1 MKEVKCRF
9 YATLLDAFQG
19 YISSSEIY
27 QEYWGFSEDPAKTED
42 QFEEEQKQ
50 SLIDRINRVPMKWED
65 SEAADRGTAFNEVV
79 DCVMA
84 NCKSEKMVLSSNK
97 EAGIITANYNNRIF
111 IFSLALV
118 REFAEY
124 FKGGVS
130 QVFTEAVLSTKYGN
144 VILYGYIDE
153 LMPSSIHDIKTT
165 SKYKV
170 GKFRNNWQH
179 VVYPYCLN
187 QNGNEV
193 NEFEYNVAVF
203 GSNNNYSTFKEYYRY
218 VPDRDINRLQL
229 ITESLIEFIE
239 ANRNLI
245 TDKKIFNNE

>member
-1 MKEVKCRF
+1 MKDVKYRF
-9 YATLLDAFQG
+9 YATLLDTFQG
-19 YISSSEIY
+19 WLSSSEVY
-27 QEYWGFSEDPAKTED
+27 QNYWGFSEDPAKTED

-65 SEAADRGTAFNEVV
+65 SEAADRGTAFNEAV
-79 DCVMA
+79 DCLMA
-84 NCKSEKMVLSSNK
+84 GCKSEKMTLSSNK
-97 EAGIITANYNNRIF
+97 EAGIISADYNKRTFVFPI
-111 IFSLALV
+111 SLV

-130 QVFTEAVLSTKYGN
+130 QVHAEAIMPTKYGD
-144 VILYGYIDE
+144 VMLYGYIDE
-153 LMPSSIHDIKTT
+153 LMPSSVHDIKTT
-165 SKYKV
+165 SKYKA

-187 QNGNEV
+187 QSGNMV

-203 GSNNNYSTFKEYYRY
+203 GTNNNYSTFKEYYLY
-218 VPDRDINRLQL
+218 NPERDINRLRL
-229 ITESLIEFIE
+229 VAESLIEFVE